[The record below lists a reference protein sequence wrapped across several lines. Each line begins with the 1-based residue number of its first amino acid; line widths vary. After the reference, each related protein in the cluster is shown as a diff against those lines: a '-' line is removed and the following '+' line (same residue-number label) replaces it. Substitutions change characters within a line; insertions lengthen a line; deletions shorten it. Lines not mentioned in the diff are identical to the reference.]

1 MSISIVRTVSEIRS
15 RLASPQVRGR
25 IVGLVAT
32 MGALHAGHAAL
43 IERARADCGTVV
55 VSIFIN
61 PLQFD
66 LRDDYEAYTI
76 DLKKDVEFCG
86 ALGVDLVFAPSA
98 QEMYPAPHS
107 TFVEVE
113 GISEHLCGK
122 FRPGHFRGV
131 ATVVAKLFNIVAP
144 DRAYFGEKDAQ
155 QLAIIRRMAA
165 DLNIPVEIVPVQT
178 VRETDGLAL
187 SSRNRRLTEKERRVA
202 PALYQALQAAAELV
216 RNGST
221 SVEEI
226 RSQAIA
232 QLQEQPEFSVEYLE
246 VTDASSMT
254 PVEIINGPVRVATAA
269 WLGSVRLIDNIMIDN
284 VET

>member
-1 MSISIVRTVSEIRS
+1 
-15 RLASPQVRGR
+15 
-25 IVGLVAT
+25 
-32 MGALHAGHAAL
+32 
-43 IERARADCGTVV
+43 
-55 VSIFIN
+55 
-61 PLQFD
+61 
-66 LRDDYEAYTI
+66 
-76 DLKKDVEFCG
+76 
-86 ALGVDLVFAPSA
+86 
-98 QEMYPAPHS
+98 
-107 TFVEVE
+107 
-113 GISEHLCGK
+113 
-122 FRPGHFRGV
+122 
-131 ATVVAKLFNIVAP
+131 
-144 DRAYFGEKDAQ
+144 
-155 QLAIIRRMAA
+155 MAA